1 MAIKKQVNNY
11 LNTLIFCIIAKF
23 VSILLLIGLFVSPYL
38 RTQWTYG
45 ILTIV
50 VGLLLIIIS
59 SMFSILAYSQKAQ
72 NALQTAGNAVVAK
85 VQQQCPMY
93 FTKYYDEANDRVTC
107 CNNYTSP
114 DGTAVPFYS
123 SNGINEMLL
132 HTSNDFLKN
141 TSNLDTICQA
151 VNSASWA
158 YANYPFT
165 DIKEFCRVYQ

>member
-23 VSILLLIGLFVSPYL
+23 VSILLLVGLFASPYL

-50 VGLLLIIIS
+50 VGLLLIIVA
-59 SMFSILAYSQKAQ
+59 SILSILSYSKKAE
-72 NALQTAGNAVVAK
+72 NALHAAGNAVVAK

-93 FTKYYDEANDRVTC
+93 FTKYYDEANDRITC
-107 CNNYTSP
+107 CNNYMSP
-114 DGTAVPFYS
+114 DGTAVPFFS
-123 SNGINEMLL
+123 SSDMSEQLL
-132 HTSNDFLKN
+132 QTSNDYFKN
-141 TSNLDTICQA
+141 TSNLDTLCQT

>member
-38 RTQWTYG
+38 RTNWTYG

-50 VGLLLIIIS
+50 VGLLLIILA
-59 SMFSILAYSQKAQ
+59 SMLSILSYSKQAEDALKA
-72 NALQTAGNAVVAK
+72 AGNAIVAK
-85 VQQQCPMY
+85 AQQQCPMY
-93 FTKYYDEANDRVTC
+93 FTKYYNEANDRVTC
-107 CNNYTSP
+107 CNNYLSP
-114 DGTAVPFYS
+114 NGTAIPFFS
-123 SNGINEMLL
+123 SNESSDMLL
-132 HTSNDFLKN
+132 QTSNDFFKN
-141 TSNLDTICQA
+141 SSNLDTMCQT